1 MYRSLLLSSEKYPVS
16 HKSSTSD
23 TYQDENYSIS
33 HSLVI
38 HPAHKYL
45 FHTCQ
50 VSGAFKY
57 LGCKSGQDEQDS
69 WPVDSH
75 ILVGRQV

>member
-1 MYRSLLLSSEKYPVS
+1 MYRSLLLYSERYPLS
-16 HKSSTSD
+16 HKSSTSE
-23 TYQDENYSIS
+23 TCQDENCSLS

-38 HPAHKYL
+38 HPAHKYP
-45 FHTCQ
+45 FHTCY

-57 LGCKSGQDEQDS
+57 LGYTTGWDEQDS
-69 WPVDSH
+69 WLFGSH